1 VRGCEGTPRASLK
14 RRVNKKRTKREASY
28 PTTPLNGNTGA
39 LVVIEPPLTRTKAK
53 GKALSLATPE
63 SLKRSTRS
71 GRLIVP
77 RLDPGSQKIIYD
89 MVSNNIIV
97 HFS

>member
-39 LVVIEPPLTRTKAK
+39 LVVSVILFSGYLTYYVKDLKVLTCLLLLFTSDFFLLPL
-53 GKALSLATPE
+53 
-63 SLKRSTRS
+63 LKP
-71 GRLIVP
+71 LMAF
-77 RLDPGSQKIIYD
+77 Y
-89 MVSNNIIV
+89 
-97 HFS
+97 H